1 MGVCLL
7 GNFQEVEPSIAMLNK
22 LADVL
27 AWKSCNSTID
37 PGTSSLHSRS
47 NLVLNHI
54 CGHRDGCATECPG
67 ENVYSKLTTVRTKV
81 GNSIQACNFTV
92 GTGDIKQNYTISII
106 PNPAQNTFRLQLS
119 NGRRVTHLEM
129 YNLMGQLVSGIQFD
143 ALSMQVQCGNIPR
156 GTYVLKILDEDKR
169 LGAQKVVLQ

>member
-1 MGVCLL
+1 MWHTTISLTRMECSTKGEVGAIMSLELIFCATNTGTMGVCLL

-129 YNLMGQLVSGIQFD
+129 YPLCE
-143 ALSMQVQCGNIPR
+143 VQ
-156 GTYVLKILDEDKR
+156 T
-169 LGAQKVVLQ
+169 